1 MEGLTVP
8 TPKKRR
14 LGSRYA
20 VLGMLSM
27 GLKTGYAMKKHV
39 EGNLGHFWSES
50 YGQIYPVLRQLVA
63 DGLATCKEERRPGKP
78 RRNLYTLTRAGWK
91 ELRAWLA
98 LRHGRGIREAELA
111 WCGETLEHLR
121 RIAAERGSE
130 ASP

>member
-1 MEGLTVP
+1 MEGPTVP

-39 EGNLGHFWSES
+39 ERNLGHFWSES

-63 DGLATCKEERRPGKP
+63 DGLATCKEERCGLEGAARLAGAAPGAAATAP
-78 RRNLYTLTRAGWK
+78 GA
-91 ELRAWLA
+91 AA
-98 LRHGRGIREAELA
+98 QAQ
-111 WCGETLEHLR
+111 LR
-121 RIAAERGSE
+121 RARPDRDVPEDD
-130 ASP
+130 P